1 MRASEK
7 QMGEGGNCLMS
18 HQSYIRAALE
28 VIEAQF
34 RLFVLKAAF
43 HAPPRESHLEQH
55 AQGRFARRMDDE
67 ELELLRFQDVA
78 GHDQV
83 SPFLR
88 QAIHAARIEPDV
100 LDFPDHRT
108 FRAVF
113 NVPGLPRLIPQ
124 FGILHQHFAHRA
136 ERRSPRHHTR
146 LLGLA
151 PAPSPAARRHSRLL
165 DPAGASD
172 RHFRHEALPAGPQSI
187 ENPGAPGLP

>member
-1 MRASEK
+1 
-7 QMGEGGNCLMS
+7 MGEGGNCLMS

-34 RLFVLKAAF
+34 RLFVLKTAF

-88 QAIHAARIEPDV
+88 QAIHAARIY
-100 LDFPDHRT
+100 RT
-108 FRAVF
+108 R
-113 NVPGLPRLIPQ
+113 PGMRCLPVCEFLRHCDWRSGWPLK
-124 FGILHQHFAHRA
+124 FSRAHR
-136 ERRSPRHHTR
+136 EVEH
-146 LLGLA
+146 GLVA
-151 PAPSPAARRHSRLL
+151 
-165 DPAGASD
+165 D
-172 RHFRHEALPAGPQSI
+172 
-187 ENPGAPGLP
+187 